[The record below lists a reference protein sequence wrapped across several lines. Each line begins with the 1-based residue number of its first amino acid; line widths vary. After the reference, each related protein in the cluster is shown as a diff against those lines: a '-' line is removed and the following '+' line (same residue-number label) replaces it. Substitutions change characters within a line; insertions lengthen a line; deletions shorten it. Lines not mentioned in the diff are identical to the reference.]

1 MMNNTV
7 LNGSILN
14 NSTSFI
20 NESLFRVSNVTYM
33 DITDIHNID
42 SAIKFYSAC
51 FLVYPHIF
59 IPIVLVGLIIG
70 IKVVKNYER
79 NKN

>member
-59 IPIVLVGLIIG
+59 ISIAILSVIIG
-70 IKVVKNYER
+70 YKVVKNYE
-79 NKN
+79 

>member
-7 LNGSILN
+7 NSVSILN
-14 NSTSFI
+14 NSTI

-33 DITDIHNID
+33 NIMDIHNID

-51 FLVYPHIF
+51 FSVYPYIF
-59 IPIVLVGLIIG
+59 ISIAILGVIIG
-70 IKVVKNYER
+70 YKVVK
-79 NKN
+79 KL

>member
-7 LNGSILN
+7 NSVSILN

-33 DITDIHNID
+33 NITDIHNIN

-51 FLVYPHIF
+51 FSVYPHIF
-59 IPIVLVGLIIG
+59 IPIAILGLIIG
-70 IKVVKNYER
+70 YKVVKNYE
-79 NKN
+79 

>member
-1 MMNNTV
+1 MNNTV
-7 LNGSILN
+7 NSVSILN

-51 FLVYPHIF
+51 FSAYPHIF
-59 IPIVLVGLIIG
+59 IPIAILGVIIG
-70 IKVVKNYER
+70 YKVVKKYER